1 MRATATSRYLRE
13 VLGHFATG
21 VAIVTTTTPGGP
33 AGLTVNSLTSVSLD
47 PPLVLFCAR
56 RESATAAAIAQSGV
70 FAVNIL
76 GRDQEWLSRRFCG
89 NDRGDRFATLSV
101 WAGHT
106 GSPILSDSLAY
117 LDCELADVWN
127 GGDHLVHLGRLVE
140 LDRLRD
146 AEPLVFFRGGYR

>member
-1 MRATATSRYLRE
+1 MTATTTSSHLRD

-21 VAIVTTTTPGGP
+21 VAIVTTTTPSGP

-56 RESATAAAIAQSGV
+56 RGSVTAAAIAQSRV
-70 FAVNIL
+70 FAANIL

-89 NDRGDRFATLSV
+89 DHSTDRFASLAV
-101 WAGHT
+101 RPGRT
-106 GSPILSDSLAY
+106 GSPILPEALAY
-117 LDCELADVWN
+117 LDCELAEIWD

-146 AEPLVFFRGGYR
+146 AEPLVFFRGRYR